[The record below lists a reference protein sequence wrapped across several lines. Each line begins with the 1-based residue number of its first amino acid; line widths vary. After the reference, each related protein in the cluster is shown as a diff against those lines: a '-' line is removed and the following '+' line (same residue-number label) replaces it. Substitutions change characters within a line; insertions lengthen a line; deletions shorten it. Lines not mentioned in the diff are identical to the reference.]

1 MASVQQMAMERA
13 LKRWSDPKGS
23 EDEIL
28 NYFQGY
34 SQGAYDILNMF
45 KEIINMGF
53 GLDGLN
59 YYIENR
65 LGEMSSNDEQTECR
79 TVSM

>member
-1 MASVQQMAMERA
+1 MATVQQMAMERA
-13 LKRWSDPKGS
+13 SKRWSDSKGS

-59 YYIENR
+59 FYIEKR
-65 LGEMSSNDEQTECR
+65 LGEMSSEDEQTECR
-79 TVSM
+79 TISM

>member
-1 MASVQQMAMERA
+1 MATVQQMAMERA
-13 LKRWSDPKGS
+13 SKRWSDPKGS

-59 YYIENR
+59 FTSR
-65 LGEMSSNDEQTECR
+65 SALGR
-79 TVSM
+79 

>member
-1 MASVQQMAMERA
+1 MTSVQQMAMERA
-13 LKRWSDPKGS
+13 LKRWPDPKGS

-59 YYIENR
+59 YYIEKR
-65 LGEMSSNDEQTECR
+65 LGEMSSDDEQTECR